1 MASAVAMNEV
11 LSIVVDDVRS
21 SVNET
26 KLRARRAPEVPFDAT
41 YWASSQSLLDTIA
54 LSVLDNPANPTKWL
68 GHLGTLGEVLG
79 RAIAHEARHLY
90 VPDHAETG
98 LGAEMADLLQHKRFS
113 AADEVDIRAAI
124 QQLEAQQGTAIVVE
138 TNPVARRDG
147 DFPF

>member
-1 MASAVAMNEV
+1 VA
-11 LSIVVDDVRS
+11 LPIVVDEVRS

-26 KLRARRAPEVPFDAT
+26 KLRARRAPNVPFDPT
-41 YWASSQSLLDTIA
+41 YWASSQSLVDTIT
-54 LSVLDNPANPTKWL
+54 LSVLDNPANPTNWL

-79 RAIAHEARHLY
+79 RAMAHEVRHLY
-90 VPDHAETG
+90 VPGQAHAATG
-98 LGAEMADLLQHKRFS
+98 LGAEAADLLQHKRFS
-113 AADEVDIRAAI
+113 AADEVDILAAI